1 MVINQLFTSHTVGD
15 LAYNPIHFKSQLI
28 SINLKKEKYD
38 HIIPKTSKTFKKTCN
53 QTIQNIQKGEV
64 R

>member
-38 HIIPKTSKTFKKTCN
+38 HIIPKT
-53 QTIQNIQKGEV
+53 
-64 R
+64 